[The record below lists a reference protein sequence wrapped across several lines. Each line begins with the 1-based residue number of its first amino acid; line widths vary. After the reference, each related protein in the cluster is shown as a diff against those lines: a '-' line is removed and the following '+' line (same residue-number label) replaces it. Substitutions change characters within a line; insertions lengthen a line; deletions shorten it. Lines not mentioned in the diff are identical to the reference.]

1 MKYISLLSKSQ
12 LINLV
17 KIYTKSS
24 FKELLEINT
33 GENGIEITVIVE
45 LDDDESD
52 NGKITLEESYTFYD
66 YDVKIW
72 DYQANNRK
80 ELLHKYRLELLNHF
94 GNQYALDYLLGE

>member
-1 MKYISLLSKSQ
+1 MKYINLLSSDQ
-12 LINLV
+12 LMKLV
-17 KIYTKSS
+17 KIYTKTD

-33 GENGIEITVIVE
+33 GENGIEITVMVE

-52 NGKITLEESYTFYD
+52 DGKITLEESYTFYD

-80 ELLHKYRLELLNHF
+80 ELLQKYRREILSCF